1 MALSR
6 LVVVSV
12 VGCVVVVLLGVRTT
26 GIKMTLIKQ
35 ISFPLLQ
42 IPFPSSPLLL
52 SHPSAPDGI
61 CVPTT
66 PHPTATYLAL
76 LPLALVF
83 MRTFTALQLRPWCRF
98 NCSNIYKRIFR
109 SLVCAT
115 SASLKVPSSTVASHS
130 PSIWVQAL
138 LAPQPPPPPTG
149 ALSRSRSD
157 VCWWTLL

>member
-61 CVPTT
+61 CLPTT
-66 PHPTATYLAL
+66 PHPHWHLPRSSSISFSLHADVYSSAASPLVPIQL
-76 LPLALVF
+76 LQH
-83 MRTFTALQLRPWCRF
+83 LQKNLSVVGVRDLGELEGPFF
-98 NCSNIYKRIFR
+98 NCRI
-109 SLVCAT
+109 T
-115 SASLKVPSSTVASHS
+115 
-130 PSIWVQAL
+130 
-138 LAPQPPPPPTG
+138 
-149 ALSRSRSD
+149 
-157 VCWWTLL
+157 